1 MRVSRAARW
10 LAPLAFVCLTLA
22 SPSTVG
28 RPPLTVSGN
37 KFVDPTGKT
46 VRLRGVSSMGM
57 AMVYGD
63 KDRPGT
69 YLPMTP
75 RQYVDRAIQTDA
87 TGQRWHSTAIR
98 LVFERFPSV
107 NPSRLY
113 KTENSP
119 YAMPDTV
126 PVAAWQASHQ
136 YEEGEVASIAG
147 KRFRVAKKL
156 WRGDRGFAWN
166 ASPYQVDEIVVNIE
180 GNVYRCTSSTGSG
193 NPAGNW
199 GVFPKGTGTEIAEDQ
214 GNLHYVWSYVGVF
227 GQSSETPPSSV
238 KLVADNQQQW
248 YVDNLTTWL
257 YMSPDLHAGAISV
270 PLCRLEGQGDGS
282 GRTARHRRRAVRRDL

>member
-1 MRVSRAARW
+1 MTFPRVAPL
-10 LAPLAFVCLTLA
+10 LAPFAVAFLALA
-22 SPSTVG
+22 SPSTEG

-46 VRLRGVSSMGM
+46 VRLRGISSMGM

-63 KDRPGT
+63 KDRPGS

-75 RQYVDRAIQTDA
+75 KQYVDRAIQVDA
-87 TGQRWHSTAIR
+87 TGQRWYSTAIR

-136 YEEGEVASIAG
+136 YEEG
-147 KRFRVAKKL
+147 
-156 WRGDRGFAWN
+156 
-166 ASPYQVDEIVVNIE
+166 QVV
-180 GNVYRCTSSTGSG
+180 S
-193 NPAGNW
+193 
-199 GVFPKGTGTEIAEDQ
+199 
-214 GNLHYVWSYVGVF
+214 
-227 GQSSETPPSSV
+227 
-238 KLVADNQQQW
+238 
-248 YVDNLTTWL
+248 
-257 YMSPDLHAGAISV
+257 M
-270 PLCRLEGQGDGS
+270 
-282 GRTARHRRRAVRRDL
+282 